1 MSKILIVEDEGII
14 RSALRRLLERNGF
27 QITEAGTVPE
37 ARQALAA
44 ESFDLIISDLRL
56 PGEMGTV
63 LINQEIPVLIMTSYA
78 SLRSAVDA
86 MKQGAVDYIAKPFDH
101 DEMLSAVNHILNQF
115 RQKKAPPT
123 VTNNDTATTENPTNL
138 QGMLGE
144 SVAIQAVFQQIKKIA
159 PFNTRVLILGES
171 GTGKELVARA
181 LHNLSPRHK
190 APLISVNCAAIPE
203 TLIESELFG
212 HEKGAF
218 TGANTSRNGL
228 VEAADGGSL
237 FLDEIGELP
246 LEAQARLL
254 RVLQEGEIRRL
265 GSVESRKVDVR
276 LIAATHRNIKSL
288 VDQGKFRLD
297 LYYRLNV
304 IELELPCLA
313 EREDDILL
321 IAESLL
327 KASCERLGKPL
338 ARFSKSAR
346 NALLAYSWPGNV
358 RELENRVER
367 AVILADD
374 ALLQAED
381 LELPQ
386 AIQQPRKA
394 NFTNLNTG
402 LGTKTNDT
410 TKNDTIKNAATH
422 NFNHSQ
428 AFNSKDLHSNA
439 RELAEPTTPFPQEL
453 APDAA
458 HLPADDLSLEDYFVH
473 FVQEN
478 EDQMSETELAKKL
491 GVSRKCLWER
501 RQRLGIPRRKLTP
514 STPTTG

>member
-37 ARQALAA
+37 ARQELATQ
-44 ESFDLIISDLRL
+44 SFDLIISDLRL

-101 DEMLSAVNHILNQF
+101 DEMLSAVNHILNQH
-115 RQKKAPPT
+115 RQQQASPALANSELAATPT
-123 VTNNDTATTENPTNL
+123 GL
-138 QGMLGE
+138 QGMIGE
-144 SVAIQAVFQQIKKIA
+144 SPAMQAVFQQIKKIA

-265 GSVESRKVDVR
+265 GSVESRKVDIR
-276 LIAATHRNIKSL
+276 LIAATHRDIKNL

-304 IELELPCLA
+304 IELELPCLT

-374 ALLQAED
+374 TLLHAED

-386 AIQQPRKA
+386 SIQQPRKV
-394 NFTNLNTG
+394 NFTGLAANSVSSANTAQQPF
-402 LGTKTNDT
+402 K
-410 TKNDTIKNAATH
+410 AAV
-422 NFNHSQ
+422 
-428 AFNSKDLHSNA
+428 AEDLD
-439 RELAEPTTPFPQEL
+439 P
-453 APDAA
+453 A
-458 HLPADDLSLEDYFVH
+458 HLPADDLSLEDYFVR

-478 EDQMSETELAKKL
+478 EDQLSETELAKKL
-491 GVSRKCLWER
+491 GISRKCLWER
-501 RQRLGIPRRKLTP
+501 RQRLGIPRRKTN
-514 STPTTG
+514 TAR

>member
-1 MSKILIVEDEGII
+1 MSKVLIVEDEGII

-37 ARQALAA
+37 AREKLA
-44 ESFDLIISDLRL
+44 EQPFDLIVSDLRL
-56 PGEMGTV
+56 PGEAGTE
-63 LINQEIPVLIMTSYA
+63 LINQETPVLIMTSYA

-86 MKQGAVDYIAKPFDH
+86 MKQGAVDYIAKSFDH
-101 DEMLSAVNHILNQF
+101 DEMLSAVNHILNQYR
-115 RQKKAPPT
+115 RQQLP
-123 VTNNDTATTENPTNL
+123 TATLANEEATEKPIGL

-144 SVAIQAVFQQIKKIA
+144 SAAMQAVFQQIKKIA

-265 GSVESRKVDVR
+265 GSVESRKVDIR
-276 LIAATHRNIKSL
+276 LIAATHRNIKTL

-327 KASCERLGKPL
+327 KACCERLNKPM
-338 ARFSKSAR
+338 ARFSKSAN

-374 ALLQAED
+374 TLIHAED

-386 AIQQPRKA
+386 AIQQPKKA
-394 NFTNLNTG
+394 NFTT
-402 LGTKTNDT
+402 
-410 TKNDTIKNAATH
+410 AA
-422 NFNHSQ
+422 SQ
-428 AFNSKDLHSNA
+428 QT
-439 RELAEPTTPFPQEL
+439 AEALTLPTEESSDP
-453 APDAA
+453 A
-458 HLPADDLSLEDYFVH
+458 HLPSDDLSLEDYFVR

-491 GVSRKCLWER
+491 GISRKCLWER
-501 RQRLGIPRRKLTP
+501 RQRLGIPRRKA
-514 STPTTG
+514 STSR

>member
-37 ARQALAA
+37 AREKLA
-44 ESFDLIISDLRL
+44 EQTFDLIISDLRL
-56 PGEMGTV
+56 PGETGTE

-101 DEMLSAVNHILNQF
+101 DEMLSAVNHILNQHR
-115 RQKKAPPT
+115 RQQQSTTKE
-123 VTNNDTATTENPTNL
+123 TTELPDTTTGM
-138 QGMLGE
+138 QGMIGE
-144 SVAIQAVFQQIKKIA
+144 SQAMQTVFQQINKIA
-159 PFNTRVLILGES
+159 PFDTRVLILGES

-181 LHNLSPRHK
+181 LHNLSARHK

-228 VEAADGGSL
+228 VEAANGGSL

-276 LIAATHRNIKSL
+276 LIAATHRNIRTL

-327 KASCERLGKPL
+327 KNTCERLGKPM

-346 NALLAYSWPGNV
+346 NALVSYSWPGNV

-367 AVILADD
+367 AVILAEDT
-374 ALLQAED
+374 LLHAED

-386 AIQQPRKA
+386 TIQQPKKA
-394 NFTNLNTG
+394 NFATSTQPVKE
-402 LGTKTNDT
+402 KTPQS
-410 TKNDTIKNAATH
+410 I
-422 NFNHSQ
+422 
-428 AFNSKDLHSNA
+428 
-439 RELAEPTTPFPQEL
+439 AEPDP
-453 APDAA
+453 A
-458 HLPADDLSLEDYFVH
+458 HLPADDLSLEDYFVR

-478 EDQMSETELAKKL
+478 EDQMSETELAKRL
-491 GVSRKCLWER
+491 GISRKCLWER
-501 RQRLGIPRRKLTP
+501 RQRLGIPRRK
-514 STPTTG
+514 TTASR